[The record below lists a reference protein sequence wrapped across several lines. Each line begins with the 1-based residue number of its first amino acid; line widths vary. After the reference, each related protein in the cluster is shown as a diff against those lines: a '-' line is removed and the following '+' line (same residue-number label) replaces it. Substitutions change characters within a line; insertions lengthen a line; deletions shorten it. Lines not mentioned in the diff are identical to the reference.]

1 MLGDHLS
8 ESYKKRCPDRDERG
22 ETAALL
28 VRSLQNTMTKAHRN
42 INIAAVVLP
51 FVAVLAAVPMLWSN
65 LVGPTDLILLVSI
78 YAVSVGG
85 VTVGFHRLLTHRA
98 FATYKPVEYLYAILG
113 SVAVEGPVIGWVSD
127 HRKHHTFPDAEG
139 DPHSPHVDHH
149 GETPGPLRGLWH
161 AHVGWLFNHGTA
173 VDAEKFAPDLLEDR
187 GMRIIHRLFPLW
199 VVLGLVIPA
208 GIGWL
213 VAGNVKGALTA
224 FFWAGLVR
232 MFLVHHVTFSI
243 NSICHFFG
251 RRRFETEDRST
262 NVFWLAVPSFGE
274 SWHHNHH
281 AFPRSAMH
289 GLRWWEVDLGGLVIR
304 AMKRLGLAWNV
315 VMITPERQHQRMH
328 EPAPGLRHASQ
339 KLERVPQ

>member
-1 MLGDHLS
+1 M
-8 ESYKKRCPDRDERG
+8 
-22 ETAALL
+22 
-28 VRSLQNTMTKAHRN
+28 
-42 INIAAVVLP
+42 
-51 FVAVLAAVPMLWSN
+51 
-65 LVGPTDLILLVSI
+65 VGI
-78 YAVSVGG
+78 
-85 VTVGFHRLLTHRA
+85 TVGFHRLLTHRA
-98 FATYKPVEYLYAILG
+98 FATHKATEYFWAILG
-113 SVAVEGPVIGWVSD
+113 SLAVEGPVIGWVSD

-139 DPHSPHVDHH
+139 DPHSPHVDHD
-149 GETPGPLRGLWH
+149 GETPGALRGLWH
-161 AHVGWLFNHGTA
+161 AHVGWLFHHATA
-173 VDAEKFAPDLLEDR
+173 VDAEKYAPDLLEDR

-199 VVLGLVIPA
+199 VTLGLVIPA

-213 VAGNVKGALTA
+213 VGGDLKSALTA

-251 RRRFETEDRST
+251 RRRFETEDMST

-315 VMITPERQHQRMH
+315 VMITPERQEQRTRAGRAH
-328 EPAPGLRHASQ
+328 GAAAPASP